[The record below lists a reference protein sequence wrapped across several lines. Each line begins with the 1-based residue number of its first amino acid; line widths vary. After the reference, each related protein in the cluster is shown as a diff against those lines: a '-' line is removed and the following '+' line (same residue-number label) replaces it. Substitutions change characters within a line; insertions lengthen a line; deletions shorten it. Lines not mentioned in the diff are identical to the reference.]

1 MLKRILRERRV
12 FVLLALTTAL
22 LAFSAVSA
30 FGASG
35 KTVKVKDDLFTPKT
49 LKISKGT
56 KVTWRWAGVLRHNV
70 TVKSGPSKFHSK
82 TQVRGSFTH
91 VFSKPGTYHLF
102 CTVHPFMK
110 MTVVVK

>member
-35 KTVKVKDDLFTPKT
+35 KTVKVKDDYFTPKT
-49 LKISKGT
+49 L
-56 KVTWRWAGVLRHNV
+56 
-70 TVKSGPSKFHSK
+70 TVS
-82 TQVRGSFTH
+82 RARR
-91 VFSKPGTYHLF
+91 
-102 CTVHPFMK
+102 
-110 MTVVVK
+110 

>member
-1 MLKRILRERRV
+1 MLKSILRERRLLL
-12 FVLLALTTAL
+12 LLAITTSL
-22 LAFSAVSA
+22 IAFSAVSA

-35 KTVKVKDDLFTPKT
+35 KSVKVKDDLFAPKSLT
-49 LKISKGT
+49 VSKGT
-56 KVTWRWAGVLRHNV
+56 KVTWNWAGVLRHNV

-82 TQVRGSFTH
+82 TQVRGSFNH

>member
-1 MLKRILRERRV
+1 MLKHILRERRV
-12 FVLLALTTAL
+12 LVLLALTTAL

-35 KTVKVKDDLFTPKT
+35 KSAKIRDDFFAPKT

-56 KVTWRWAGVLRHNV
+56 KVTWKWAGVLRHNV
-70 TVKSGPSKFHSK
+70 TVKSGPSRFHSK
-82 TQVRGSFTH
+82 TQVHGSFNH
-91 VFSKPGTYHLF
+91 IFGKAGTYHLV
-102 CTVHPFMK
+102 CTIHPGMK